1 MTRALRSLLRTAH
14 RWLGLSLAF
23 FVLFLSVT
31 GLALNHGEAWQLD
44 KKTIPSWLASLYIE
58 TPDLTGFKVTEGL
71 VYQAGHTLY
80 LNEHAVTSCSETLI
94 GAAEISGLI
103 ITACEGELLAF
114 LGSGQLVE
122 RLGAAHGVPSPI
134 TRLAMNPHMEGAF
147 VFVGND
153 EGWYRYNMEELSSES
168 ILVSDES
175 MMQASPA
182 EIPANLALGGAITWE
197 RLILDLHAGR
207 WPGFS
212 STWFLDAVAGL
223 LIVLALSGIGIYLRP
238 QR

>member
-31 GLALNHGEAWQLD
+31 GLALNHGETWQLD

-197 RLILDLHAGR
+197 RLVLDLHAGR

-223 LIVLALSGIGIYLRP
+223 LIVLALSGIGIYFRP

>member
-31 GLALNHGEAWQLD
+31 GLALNHGETWQLD

-223 LIVLALSGIGIYLRP
+223 LIVLAISGIGIYFRP
-238 QR
+238 NR

>member
-1 MTRALRSLLRTAH
+1 
-14 RWLGLSLAF
+14 
-23 FVLFLSVT
+23 
-31 GLALNHGEAWQLD
+31 
-44 KKTIPSWLASLYIE
+44 
-58 TPDLTGFKVTEGL
+58 
-71 VYQAGHTLY
+71 
-80 LNEHAVTSCSETLI
+80 
-94 GAAEISGLI
+94 
-103 ITACEGELLAF
+103 

-182 EIPANLALGGAITWE
+182 EITANLALGGAITWE
-197 RLILDLHAGR
+197 RLVLDLHAGR

-223 LIVLALSGIGIYLRP
+223 LIVLALSGIGIYFRP

>member
-31 GLALNHGEAWQLD
+31 GLALNHGETWQLD

-80 LNEHAVTSCSETLI
+80 LSEHAVTSCSETLI

-223 LIVLALSGIGIYLRP
+223 LIVLALSGIGIYFRP

>member
-31 GLALNHGEAWQLD
+31 GLALNHGETWQLD

-80 LNEHAVTSCSETLI
+80 LNEHAVTRCSETLI

-223 LIVLALSGIGIYLRP
+223 LIVLALSGIGIYFRP

>member
-31 GLALNHGEAWQLD
+31 GLALNHGETWQLD

-223 LIVLALSGIGIYLRP
+223 LIVLALSGIGIYFRP

>member
-31 GLALNHGEAWQLD
+31 GLALNHGETWQLD

-182 EIPANLALGGAITWE
+182 KIPANLALGGAITWE
-197 RLILDLHAGR
+197 RLVLDLHAGR

-223 LIVLALSGIGIYLRP
+223 LIVLAVSGIGIYFRP

>member
-31 GLALNHGEAWQLD
+31 GLALNHGETWQLD

>member
-31 GLALNHGEAWQLD
+31 GLALNHGETWQLD

-153 EGWYRYNMEELSSES
+153 EGWHRYNMEELSSES

-223 LIVLALSGIGIYLRP
+223 LIVLALSGIGIYFRP